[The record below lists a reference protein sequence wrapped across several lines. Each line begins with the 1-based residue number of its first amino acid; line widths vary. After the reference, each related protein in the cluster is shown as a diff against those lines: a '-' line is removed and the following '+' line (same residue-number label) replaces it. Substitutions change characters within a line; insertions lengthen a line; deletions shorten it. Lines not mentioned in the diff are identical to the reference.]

1 MKKIISVLVIN
12 SFLLFSLMVHAS
24 QSDEPKFEFGTV
36 NCSVQ
41 SNSLAECVIHFEN
54 TYDEP
59 PLVFVM
65 SSIDSSLTRFLDKN
79 GNTVI
84 PDSSRDYY
92 KKVKSAETEYPSD
105 LRVWSVGKESSV
117 IKQVIAP
124 HAKACKRLSYLD
136 KNWKCKSKGNYQ
148 IPVKYVNAP
157 MTNIDYLVIEPG
169 EISFTGGAKISAGY
183 VDADLTTSKATGQ
196 VDFHT
201 QEVNYNSRFDSGAEP
216 GVLVQIQTRNNN
228 QLENNISSRPQDT
241 PLWLTA
247 IGYEPNNRSFE
258 LILDRSEVSPNRYND
273 KLRFKERVAYVA
285 GLGEGYYERRKFW
298 LGQGKTQN
306 TLDSFDDNLIRPV
319 SDGCTSDEA
328 KNYFNNG
335 VTFTKAPVFLASKK
349 LRKGNNGGWLRRCHV
364 ERDGVYLINEEDMN
378 SDYER
383 GHVLE
388 EFSYFLFEKPPVDD
402 VCELFRSPV
411 QTWKRYPA
419 GNLNMNNHAFIRG
432 AELINNKRYVGFD
445 DGHVHV
451 AKDAKCDDKTC
462 SSNPDLMVEKQT
474 LESFR
479 EPSDP
484 ALNLVTISGKHG
496 TSIKTFSN
504 NEVIGTLNVEEKGKV
519 IFRSGTYWVGNINVN
534 KAGEILIP
542 SGQKVTI
549 HTKRFWISNQD
560 SFVGE
565 LDGGQLMMMVH
576 YSSNSEVSFSNHIK
590 FSGLLY
596 SEVNVPLSNFAEVSG
611 AITAPNITMHNHSK
625 VLATDNH
632 CFTPSDNYEVTLSPV
647 TQYALMC
654 GTEQPE
660 FDIQTKN
667 DSNPE
672 STGVTVQ
679 ISPDSDKFS
688 VDILDNTGSG
698 SYPKF
703 TTSNV
708 SSKLGK
714 LKLAVTVKDLAG
726 IKLDA
731 EYTLKVTVD
740 NDSAKTQTSTF
751 KFVPFKFDVSGLPS
765 ENVIVAGN
773 NYDVDTRVLACSDG
787 QQTVV
792 KSYTGSPSVQLEIET
807 PADGCSDES
816 LLTYE
821 PKFIGSEQGKTSDT
835 FKLMD
840 SGLYTI
846 KLEDAN
852 FTCDPQYSDGCP
864 IAPDEEKGEQ
874 ESVTLNGLFSVKSRP
889 WKIAACNIVAKN
901 GGKTNPATQATGDG
915 FIASAESFNVTYKAV
930 VHSDSGGNA
939 NNVCEYPL
947 TQNYFSDSN
956 TAAPLDAEFSVLYP
970 SGGDIA
976 NLDSSK
982 GSRLDFSSEE
992 AKAGKTVEYVWNE
1005 VGSLNLKTKATY
1017 LGMELDEY
1025 DVTVGR
1031 FYPKYFKVV
1040 DSSWTYP
1047 ESQSFAYMNQPF
1059 DAVEFSVEALNAN
1072 KAAIK
1077 NYANFSTKAEF
1088 NLDDIEH
1095 YSGRFDAPDFGA
1107 GSWSNES
1114 DKSIGDFSISNSG
1127 QCIGS
1132 ACWNKDL
1139 GGNYPDGPFNSVIG
1153 TDKSQIGLIYTY
1165 NADPVEFI
1173 TDGDSNSRLVKQP
1186 DIRFGRVDLDDVGG
1200 NQGTTLRVPLRVE
1213 YWNGS
1218 RFIANS
1224 DDSQTR
1230 VLGETEDGS
1239 QVHIW
1244 PTDNTAKV
1252 VSLGAGGLVSS
1263 GYSHSVTATEAESY
1277 RQQTRVWLDLESGG
1291 NSLPWL
1297 KYNWDNKNAGEENP
1311 SSVVTFG
1318 IHRGNDRVIYRGEP
1332 GLTGQ

>member
-1 MKKIISVLVIN
+1 MRKIITLILAKVLLLS
-12 SFLLFSLMVHAS
+12 SFAS
-24 QSDEPKFEFGTV
+24 FAAVNNNPQFEFGTIP
-36 NCSVQ
+36 
-41 SNSLAECVIHFEN
+41 AEDCQVLNNERGVTCDIKFQN
-54 TYDEP
+54 TYDEE

-65 SSIDSSLTRFLDKN
+65 STIDASMSNFSQTK
-79 GNTVI
+79 
-84 PDSSRDYY
+84 
-92 KKVKSAETEYPSD
+92 TEYPSD
-105 LRVWSVGKESSV
+105 LRVWSKSKTQATV
-117 IKQVIAP
+117 KQLFPP
-124 HAKACKRLSYLD
+124 HSAACKRLRYNS
-136 KNWKCKSKGNYQ
+136 SKKKWQ
-148 IPVKYVNAP
+148 C
-157 MTNIDYLVIEPG
+157 TNNNNQGQAVTFVDALMEDIDYLVIEPG
-169 EISFTGGAKISAGY
+169 VIKFDGDAMIVAGKVSSNLTYSNIGGSTYRSKDVKFRNYGLNTQFASA
-183 VDADLTTSKATGQ
+183 
-196 VDFHT
+196 
-201 QEVNYNSRFDSGAEP
+201 P
-216 GVLVQIQTRNNN
+216 GVLVQLQTKNNYKDN
-228 QLENNISSRPQDT
+228 Q
-241 PLWLTA
+241 PLWLSSIALNPTTQ
-247 IGYEPNNRSFE
+247 GFS
-258 LILDRSEVSPNRYND
+258 LILDRSEVTKNAELKHSEEVG
-273 KLRFKERVAYVA
+273 FVA
-285 GLGEGYYERRKFW
+285 GLGQGFVNGRKFW
-298 LGQGKTQN
+298 LGDGSTRN
-306 TLDSFDDNLIRPV
+306 TLGDLDDNVIKPITEGCLQVSDFPV
-319 SDGCTSDEA
+319 SGFKS
-328 KNYFNNG
+328 
-335 VTFTKAPVFLASKK
+335 APVLLASK
-349 LRKGNNGGWLRRCHV
+349 RTRNGNNGGWLRRCSV
-364 ERDGVYLINEEDMN
+364 TKTGVALINEEDMQKD
-378 SDYER
+378 SER
-383 GHVLE
+383 GHVVE
-388 EFSYFLFEKPPVDD
+388 PFSYFLFDKPPVDD
-402 VCELFRSPV
+402 VCQLFPSPA
-411 QTWKRYPA
+411 QTWDTNTN
-419 GNLNMNNHAFIRG
+419 GELVMSNNTLISG
-432 AELINNKRYVGFD
+432 ASLSNGKRYVGFKP
-445 DGHVHV
+445 GKITMHNN
-451 AKDAKCDDKTC
+451 ASCDNQSCLGD
-462 SSNPDLMVEKQT
+462 SGLMVQKQT

-479 EPSDP
+479 SPQDP
-484 ALNLVTISGKHG
+484 NLQNVIVSGKHG
-496 TSIKTFSN
+496 VGERTFNN
-504 NEVIGTLNVEEKGKV
+504 NEIIGNLSVEETGTV
-519 IFRSGTYWVGNINVN
+519 YFESGTYWVGSININN
-534 KAGEILIP
+534 AGKIIIP
-542 SGQKVTI
+542 DGEKVTI
-549 HTKRFWISNQD
+549 HAKSVSISNNN
-560 SFVGE
+560 SFFGE
-565 LDGGQLMMMVH
+565 LEGSELIVLVH
-576 YSSNSEVSFSNHIK
+576 DSQSSHVNFGNNTA

-596 SEVNVPLSNFAEVSG
+596 SEVDVPLSNNVIVNG
-611 AITAPNITMHNHSK
+611 AITAKNIRMSNNAEIH
-625 VLATDNH
+625 ATDNH

-654 GTEQPE
+654 GTEQPSFE
-660 FDIQTKN
+660 IETKN
-667 DSNPE
+667 DGYAE

-679 ISPDSDKFS
+679 VYPDADKFS
-688 VDILDNTGSG
+688 VEVADSTGTG
-698 SYPKF
+698 SYPSF

-714 LKLAVTVKDLAG
+714 LKLQVTVTDQSG
-726 IKLDA
+726 IELND
-731 EYTLKVTVD
+731 EYTLKVMVD
-740 NDSAKTQTSTF
+740 NDPSKTQTSTF
-751 KFVPFKFDVSGLPS
+751 KFVPFKFDVDDQT
-765 ENVIVAGN
+765 IVAGK
-773 NYDVDTRVLACSDG
+773 NYQIDTRVLACSDG

-792 KSYTGSPSVQLEIET
+792 KSYAGSPSVQLEIET
-807 PADGCSDES
+807 PADGRSDES

-982 GSRLDFSSEE
+982 GSSLDFSSEE

-1186 DIRFGRVDLDDVGG
+1186 DIRFGRIDLDDVGG
-1200 NQGTTLRVPLRVE
+1200 NQGSVLHVPLRVE

-1218 RFIANS
+1218 RFIANPN
-1224 DDSQTR
+1224 DNQTDVKGVTAAER
-1230 VLGETEDGS
+1230 
-1239 QVHIW
+1239 HIW
-1244 PTDNTAKV
+1244 PTGADADPKAVT
-1252 VSLGAGGLVSS
+1252 LGAGGEVSS
-1263 GYSHSVTATEAESY
+1263 GSSRSVTATQAEPY
-1277 RQQTRVWLDLESGG
+1277 RQQTRVWLDLDDSTNG
-1291 NSLPWL
+1291 LPWL

>member
-1 MKKIISVLVIN
+1 MRKIITLILAKVLLLS
-12 SFLLFSLMVHAS
+12 SFAGFAAVNNNP
-24 QSDEPKFEFGTV
+24 QFEFGTIR
-36 NCSVQ
+36 
-41 SNSLAECVIHFEN
+41 AEDCQVLDNERGVTCDIKFQN
-54 TYDEP
+54 TYDEE

-65 SSIDSSLTRFLDKN
+65 PTIDASMSNF
-79 GNTVI
+79 
-84 PDSSRDYY
+84 SQ
-92 KKVKSAETEYPSD
+92 KKTEYPSD
-105 LRVWSVGKESSV
+105 LRVWSKSKTQATV
-117 IKQVIAP
+117 KQLFPP
-124 HAKACKRLSYLD
+124 HSAACKRLRYNS
-136 KNWKCKSKGNYQ
+136 SKKKWQCTNNNQGER
-148 IPVKYVNAP
+148 VTFVDAP
-157 MTNIDYLVIEPG
+157 MEDIDYLVIEPG
-169 EISFTGGAKISAGY
+169 VIKFDGDAMIVAGKVSSNLTYSNIGGSTYRSKDVKFRNYGLNTQFASA
-183 VDADLTTSKATGQ
+183 
-196 VDFHT
+196 
-201 QEVNYNSRFDSGAEP
+201 P
-216 GVLVQIQTRNNN
+216 GVLVQLQTKNNYKDN
-228 QLENNISSRPQDT
+228 Q
-241 PLWLTA
+241 PLWLSSIALNPTTQ
-247 IGYEPNNRSFE
+247 GFS
-258 LILDRSEVSPNRYND
+258 LILDRSEVTKNAELKHSEEVG
-273 KLRFKERVAYVA
+273 FVA
-285 GLGEGYYERRKFW
+285 GLGQGFVNGRKFW
-298 LGQGKTQN
+298 LGDGSTRN
-306 TLDSFDDNLIRPV
+306 TLGDLDDNVIKPITEGCLQVSDFPV
-319 SDGCTSDEA
+319 SGFKS
-328 KNYFNNG
+328 
-335 VTFTKAPVFLASKK
+335 APVLLASK
-349 LRKGNNGGWLRRCHV
+349 RTRNGNNGGWLRRCSV
-364 ERDGVYLINEEDMN
+364 TKTGVALINEEDMQKD
-378 SDYER
+378 SER
-383 GHVLE
+383 GHVVE
-388 EFSYFLFEKPPVDD
+388 PFSYFLFDKPPVDG
-402 VCELFRSPV
+402 VCELFPSPA
-411 QTWKRYPA
+411 QTWDS
-419 GNLNMNNHAFIRG
+419 NNNAKLEMSNTAKISG
-432 AELINNKRYVGFD
+432 AQLSNGKRYVGFRPAD
-445 DGHVHV
+445 ITMHNQANCDGQSCLGDSGLRV
-451 AKDAKCDDKTC
+451 K
-462 SSNPDLMVEKQT
+462 KQE

-479 EPSDP
+479 SPDDP
-484 ALNLVTISGKHG
+484 NLTNVNIWQDERE
-496 TSIKTFSN
+496 FSN
-504 NEVIGTLNVEEKGKV
+504 NEVIGTLTVGKGKV
-519 IFRSGTYWVGNINVN
+519 TFKTGTYWVGNINLNNSGVIEIPD
-534 KAGEILIP
+534 GE
-542 SGQKVTI
+542 KVTI
-549 HTKRFWISNQD
+549 HTKSLSISNND
-560 SFVGE
+560 SHFGEVGDAE
-565 LDGGQLMMMVH
+565 LVVLVHGSSDGQVVLSQNAV
-576 YSSNSEVSFSNHIK
+576 FT
-590 FSGLLY
+590 GLLY
-596 SEVNVPLSNFAEVSG
+596 SEKDVYLSNSTIVNG
-611 AITAPNITMHNHSK
+611 AITARRIQMNNSSQII
-625 VLATDNH
+625 ATDNH
-632 CFTPSDNYEVTLSPV
+632 CFTPSDNYEVTLSPA

-654 GTEQPE
+654 GTEQPSFE
-660 FDIQTKN
+660 IETKN
-667 DSNPE
+667 DGYAE

-679 ISPDSDKFS
+679 VYPDADKFS
-688 VDILDNTGSG
+688 VEVADSTGTG
-698 SYPKF
+698 TYPSF

-714 LKLAVTVKDLAG
+714 LKLQVTVTDQNG
-726 IKLDA
+726 IELND

-740 NDSAKTQTSTF
+740 NDPSKTQTSTF
-751 KFVPFKFDVSGLPS
+751 KFVPFKFDVDDQT
-765 ENVIVAGN
+765 IVAGK
-773 NYDVDTRVLACSDG
+773 NYQIETRVLACSDG

-807 PADGCSDES
+807 PADGRSDES

-864 IAPDEEKGEQ
+864 IALDEEKGEQ
-874 ESVTLNGLFSVKSRP
+874 ESVVLNGSFSVKSRP

-901 GGKTNPATQATGDG
+901 SGKTNPATQATGDG
-915 FIASAESFNVTYKAV
+915 FIASAESFNVTYKPV
-930 VHSDSGGNA
+930 VHSDSLGNA
-939 NNVCEYPL
+939 TNVCEYPL

-976 NLDSSK
+976 NLDPSK
-982 GSRLDFSSEE
+982 GSSLDFSSEE
-992 AKAGKTVEYVWNE
+992 AKAGKAVEYAWDE
-1005 VGSLNLKTKATY
+1005 VGALNLKTKATY
-1017 LGMELDEY
+1017 LGEKLDEY

-1263 GYSHSVTATEAESY
+1263 GYSRSVTATEAESY

>member
-1 MKKIISVLVIN
+1 MRKIITLILAKVLLLS
-12 SFLLFSLMVHAS
+12 SFAS
-24 QSDEPKFEFGTV
+24 FAAVNNNPQFEFGTIP
-36 NCSVQ
+36 
-41 SNSLAECVIHFEN
+41 AEDCQVLNNERGVTCDIKFQN
-54 TYDEP
+54 TYDEE

-65 SSIDSSLTRFLDKN
+65 STIDASMSNF
-79 GNTVI
+79 
-84 PDSSRDYY
+84 SQ
-92 KKVKSAETEYPSD
+92 KKTEYPSD
-105 LRVWSVGKESSV
+105 LRVWSKSKTQATV
-117 IKQVIAP
+117 KQLFPSHSA
-124 HAKACKRLSYLD
+124 ACKYLKYNSN
-136 KNWKCKSKGNYQ
+136 KNKWQCNNKEQGEK
-148 IPVKYVNAP
+148 VTFVDAP
-157 MTNIDYLVIEPG
+157 MEDIDYLVIEPG
-169 EISFTGGAKISAGY
+169 VIKFDGDAMIVAGKVSSNLTYSNIGGSTYRSKDVKFRNYGLNTQFASA
-183 VDADLTTSKATGQ
+183 
-196 VDFHT
+196 
-201 QEVNYNSRFDSGAEP
+201 P
-216 GVLVQIQTRNNN
+216 GVLVQLQTKNNYKDN
-228 QLENNISSRPQDT
+228 Q
-241 PLWLTA
+241 PLWLSSIALNPTTQ
-247 IGYEPNNRSFE
+247 GFS
-258 LILDRSEVSPNRYND
+258 LILDRSEVTKNAELKHSEEVG
-273 KLRFKERVAYVA
+273 FVA
-285 GLGEGYYERRKFW
+285 GLGQGFVNGRKFW
-298 LGQGKTQN
+298 LGDGSTRN
-306 TLDSFDDNLIRPV
+306 TLGDLDDNVIKPITEGCLQVSDFPV
-319 SDGCTSDEA
+319 SGFKS
-328 KNYFNNG
+328 
-335 VTFTKAPVFLASKK
+335 APVLLASK
-349 LRKGNNGGWLRRCHV
+349 RTRNGNNGGWLRRCSV
-364 ERDGVYLINEEDMN
+364 TKTGVALINEEDMQKD
-378 SDYER
+378 SER
-383 GHVLE
+383 GHVVE
-388 EFSYFLFEKPPVDD
+388 PFSYFLFDKPPVDD
-402 VCELFRSPV
+402 VCQLFPSPA
-411 QTWKRYPA
+411 QTWDTNTN
-419 GNLNMNNHAFIRG
+419 GELVMSNNTLISG
-432 AELINNKRYVGFD
+432 ASLSNGKRYVGFKP
-445 DGHVHV
+445 GKITMHNN
-451 AKDAKCDDKTC
+451 ASCDNQSCLGD
-462 SSNPDLMVEKQT
+462 SGLMVQKQT

-479 EPSDP
+479 SPQDP
-484 ALNLVTISGKHG
+484 NLQNVIVSGKHG
-496 TSIKTFSN
+496 VGERTFNN
-504 NEVIGTLNVEEKGKV
+504 NEIIGNLSVEETGTV
-519 IFRSGTYWVGNINVN
+519 YFESGTYWVGSININN
-534 KAGEILIP
+534 AGKIIIP
-542 SGQKVTI
+542 DGEKVTI
-549 HTKRFWISNQD
+549 HAKSVSISNNN
-560 SFVGE
+560 SFFGE
-565 LDGGQLMMMVH
+565 LEGSELIVLVH
-576 YSSNSEVSFSNHIK
+576 DSQSSHVNFGNNTA

-596 SEVNVPLSNFAEVSG
+596 SEVDVPLSNNVIVNG
-611 AITAPNITMHNHSK
+611 AITAKNIRMSNNAEIH
-625 VLATDNH
+625 ATDNH

-654 GTEQPE
+654 GTEQPSFE
-660 FDIQTKN
+660 IETKN
-667 DSNPE
+667 DGDAE

-679 ISPDSDKFS
+679 VYPDADKFS
-688 VDILDNTGSG
+688 VEVADSTGTG
-698 SYPKF
+698 SYPSF

-714 LKLAVTVKDLAG
+714 LKLQVTVTDQSG
-726 IKLDA
+726 IELND
-731 EYTLKVTVD
+731 EYTLKVMVD
-740 NDSAKTQTSTF
+740 NDPSKTQTSTF
-751 KFVPFKFDVSGLPS
+751 KFVPFKFDVDDQT
-765 ENVIVAGN
+765 IVAGK
-773 NYDVDTRVLACSDG
+773 NYQIDTRVLACSDG

-807 PADGCSDES
+807 PADGRSDES

-864 IAPDEEKGEQ
+864 IAPDEDKGEQ

-915 FIASAESFNVTYKAV
+915 FIASAESFNVTYKPV
-930 VHSDSGGNA
+930 VHSDSHGNA
-939 NNVCEYPL
+939 TNVCEYPL

-976 NLDSSK
+976 NLDPSK
-982 GSRLDFSSEE
+982 GSSLDFSSEE
-992 AKAGKTVEYVWNE
+992 AKAGKTVEYVWDE

-1040 DSSWTYP
+1040 DSSWNYP
-1047 ESQSFAYMNQPF
+1047 GSQSFAYMNQPF

-1077 NYANFSTKAEF
+1077 NYAGFTTKAEF
-1088 NLDDIEH
+1088 NLDDIDR

-1200 NQGTTLRVPLRVE
+1200 NQGSTLHVPLRVE

-1218 RFIANS
+1218 RFIANPNDNQTDVKGVTAS
-1224 DDSQTR
+1224 DR
-1230 VLGETEDGS
+1230 
-1239 QVHIW
+1239 HIW
-1244 PTDNTAKV
+1244 PTGTDADPKAVT
-1252 VSLGAGGLVSS
+1252 LGAGGEVSS
-1263 GYSHSVTATEAESY
+1263 GSSRSVTATQAEPY
-1277 RQQTRVWLDLESGG
+1277 RQQTRVWLDLDDSTNG
-1291 NSLPWL
+1291 LPWL

>member
-1 MKKIISVLVIN
+1 MRKIITLILAKVLLLS
-12 SFLLFSLMVHAS
+12 SFAGFAAVNNNP
-24 QSDEPKFEFGTV
+24 QFEFGTIR
-36 NCSVQ
+36 
-41 SNSLAECVIHFEN
+41 AEDCQVLDNERGVTCDIKFQN
-54 TYDEP
+54 TYDEE

-65 SSIDSSLTRFLDKN
+65 STIDASMSNF
-79 GNTVI
+79 
-84 PDSSRDYY
+84 SQ
-92 KKVKSAETEYPSD
+92 KKTEYPSD
-105 LRVWSVGKESSV
+105 LRVWSKSKTQATV
-117 IKQVIAP
+117 KQLFPP
-124 HAKACKRLSYLD
+124 HSAACKRLRYNS
-136 KNWKCKSKGNYQ
+136 SKKKWQCTNNNQGER
-148 IPVKYVNAP
+148 VTFVDAP
-157 MTNIDYLVIEPG
+157 MEDIDYLVIEPG
-169 EISFTGGAKISAGY
+169 VIKFDGDAMLVAGKVSSNLTYSNIGGSTYRSKDVKFRNYGLNTQFASA
-183 VDADLTTSKATGQ
+183 
-196 VDFHT
+196 
-201 QEVNYNSRFDSGAEP
+201 P
-216 GVLVQIQTRNNN
+216 GVLVQLQTKNNYKDN
-228 QLENNISSRPQDT
+228 Q
-241 PLWLTA
+241 PLWLSSIALNPTTQ
-247 IGYEPNNRSFE
+247 GFS
-258 LILDRSEVSPNRYND
+258 LILDRSEVTKNAELKHSEEVG
-273 KLRFKERVAYVA
+273 FVA
-285 GLGEGYYERRKFW
+285 GLGQGFVNGRKFW
-298 LGQGKTQN
+298 LGDGSTRN
-306 TLDSFDDNLIRPV
+306 TLGDLDDNVIKPITEGCLQVSDFPV
-319 SDGCTSDEA
+319 SGFKS
-328 KNYFNNG
+328 
-335 VTFTKAPVFLASKK
+335 APVLLASK
-349 LRKGNNGGWLRRCHV
+349 RTRNGNNGGWLRRCSV
-364 ERDGVYLINEEDMN
+364 TKTGVALINEEDMQKD
-378 SDYER
+378 SER
-383 GHVLE
+383 GHVVE
-388 EFSYFLFEKPPVDD
+388 PFSYFLFDKPPVDG
-402 VCELFRSPV
+402 VCELFPSPA
-411 QTWKRYPA
+411 QTWDS
-419 GNLNMNNHAFIRG
+419 NNNAKLEMSNTAKISG
-432 AELINNKRYVGFD
+432 AQLSNGKRYVGFRPAD
-445 DGHVHV
+445 ITMHNQANCDGQSCLGDSGLRV
-451 AKDAKCDDKTC
+451 K
-462 SSNPDLMVEKQT
+462 KQE

-479 EPSDP
+479 SPDDP
-484 ALNLVTISGKHG
+484 NLTNVNIWQDERE
-496 TSIKTFSN
+496 FSN
-504 NEVIGTLNVEEKGKV
+504 NEVIGTLTVGKGKV
-519 IFRSGTYWVGNINVN
+519 TFKTGTYWVGSINLNNSGVIEIPD
-534 KAGEILIP
+534 GE
-542 SGQKVTI
+542 KVTI
-549 HTKRFWISNQD
+549 HTKSLSISNND
-560 SFVGE
+560 SHFGEVGDAE
-565 LDGGQLMMMVH
+565 LVVLVHGSSDGQVVLSQNAV
-576 YSSNSEVSFSNHIK
+576 FT
-590 FSGLLY
+590 GLLY
-596 SEVNVPLSNFAEVSG
+596 SEKDVYLSNSTIVNG
-611 AITAPNITMHNHSK
+611 AITARRIQMNNSSQII
-625 VLATDNH
+625 ATDNH
-632 CFTPSDNYEVTLSPV
+632 CFTPSDNYEVTLSPA

-654 GTEQPE
+654 GTEQPSFE
-660 FDIQTKN
+660 IETKN
-667 DSNPE
+667 DGYAE

-679 ISPDSDKFS
+679 VYPDADKFS
-688 VDILDNTGSG
+688 VEVADSTGTG
-698 SYPKF
+698 TYPSF

-714 LKLAVTVKDLAG
+714 LKLQVTVTDQNG
-726 IKLDA
+726 IELND

-740 NDSAKTQTSTF
+740 NDPSKTQTSTF
-751 KFVPFKFDVSGLPS
+751 KFVPFKFDVDDQT
-765 ENVIVAGN
+765 IVAGK
-773 NYDVDTRVLACSDG
+773 NYQIETRVLACSDG

-807 PADGCSDES
+807 PADGRSDES

>member
-1 MKKIISVLVIN
+1 MRKIITLILAKVLLLS
-12 SFLLFSLMVHAS
+12 SFAS
-24 QSDEPKFEFGTV
+24 FAAVNNNPQFEFGTIP
-36 NCSVQ
+36 
-41 SNSLAECVIHFEN
+41 AEDCQVLNNERGVTCDIKFQN
-54 TYDEP
+54 TYDEE

-65 SSIDSSLTRFLDKN
+65 STIDASMSNF
-79 GNTVI
+79 
-84 PDSSRDYY
+84 SQ
-92 KKVKSAETEYPSD
+92 KKTEYPSD
-105 LRVWSVGKESSV
+105 LRVWSKSKTQATV
-117 IKQVIAP
+117 KQLFPSHSA
-124 HAKACKRLSYLD
+124 ACKYLKYNSN
-136 KNWKCKSKGNYQ
+136 KNKWQCNNKEQGEK
-148 IPVKYVNAP
+148 VTFVDAP
-157 MTNIDYLVIEPG
+157 MEDIDYLVIEPG
-169 EISFTGGAKISAGY
+169 VIKFDGDAMIVAGEVSSNLTYSNIGGSTYRSKEVKFRDFGLNTSFASA
-183 VDADLTTSKATGQ
+183 
-196 VDFHT
+196 
-201 QEVNYNSRFDSGAEP
+201 P
-216 GVLVQIQTRNNN
+216 GVLVQLQTKNNYKDN
-228 QLENNISSRPQDT
+228 Q
-241 PLWLTA
+241 PLWLSSIALNPTKQ
-247 IGYEPNNRSFE
+247 GFS
-258 LILDRSEVSPNRYND
+258 LILDRSEVTKNAELKHSE
-273 KLRFKERVAYVA
+273 KVGFVA
-285 GLGEGYYERRKFW
+285 GLGQGFVNGRKFW
-298 LGQGKTQN
+298 LGDGSTRN
-306 TLDSFDDNLIRPV
+306 TLGDLDDNVIKPITEGCLQVSDFPV
-319 SDGCTSDEA
+319 SGFKS
-328 KNYFNNG
+328 
-335 VTFTKAPVFLASKK
+335 APVLLASK
-349 LRKGNNGGWLRRCHV
+349 RTRNGNNGGWLRRCSV
-364 ERDGVYLINEEDMN
+364 TKTGVALINEEDMQKD
-378 SDYER
+378 SER
-383 GHVLE
+383 GHVVE
-388 EFSYFLFEKPPVDD
+388 PFSYFLFDKPPVDG
-402 VCELFRSPV
+402 VCELFPSPA
-411 QTWKRYPA
+411 QTWDS
-419 GNLNMNNHAFIRG
+419 NNNAKLEMSNTAKISG
-432 AELINNKRYVGFD
+432 AQLSNGKRYVGFRPAD
-445 DGHVHV
+445 ITMHNQANCDGQSCLGDSGLRV
-451 AKDAKCDDKTC
+451 K
-462 SSNPDLMVEKQT
+462 KQE

-479 EPSDP
+479 SPDDP
-484 ALNLVTISGKHG
+484 NLIDVNVWQDERE
-496 TSIKTFSN
+496 FSN
-504 NEVIGTLNVEEKGKV
+504 NEVIGTLSVGKGKV
-519 IFRSGTYWVGNINVN
+519 TFKTGTYWVGSINLNNSGVVEIPD
-534 KAGEILIP
+534 GE
-542 SGQKVTI
+542 KVTI
-549 HTKRFWISNQD
+549 HTKSLSISNDD
-560 SFVGE
+560 SHFGEVGDAE
-565 LDGGQLMMMVH
+565 LVVLVHGSSDGQVVLSQNAV
-576 YSSNSEVSFSNHIK
+576 FT
-590 FSGLLY
+590 GLLY
-596 SEVNVPLSNFAEVSG
+596 SEKNVYLSNSTIVNG
-611 AITAPNITMHNHSK
+611 AITARRIQMSNSSQII
-625 VLATDNH
+625 ATDNH
-632 CFTPSDNYEVTLSPV
+632 CFTPSDNYEVTLSPA

-654 GTEQPE
+654 GTEQPSFE
-660 FDIQTKN
+660 IETKN
-667 DSNPE
+667 DGYAE

-679 ISPDSDKFS
+679 VYPDADKFS
-688 VDILDNTGSG
+688 VEVADSTGTG
-698 SYPKF
+698 TYPSF

-714 LKLAVTVKDLAG
+714 LKLQVTVTDQNG
-726 IKLDA
+726 IELND

-740 NDSAKTQTSTF
+740 NDPSKTQTSTF
-751 KFVPFKFDVSGLPS
+751 KFVPFKFDVDDQT
-765 ENVIVAGN
+765 IVAGK
-773 NYDVDTRVLACSDG
+773 NYQIDTRVLACSDG

-807 PADGCSDES
+807 PAYGRSDEN

-821 PKFIGSEQGKTSDT
+821 PKFIGLEQGKTSDT

-852 FTCDPQYSDGCP
+852 FTCDPQYSDECP

-874 ESVTLNGLFSVKSRP
+874 ESVTLNGSFSVKSRP

-901 GGKTNPATQATGDG
+901 GGKANPATQATGDG
-915 FIASAESFNVTYKAV
+915 FIASVESFNVTYKPV

-982 GSRLDFSSEE
+982 GSSLDFSSEE

-1186 DIRFGRVDLDDVGG
+1186 DIRFGRVDLNDVGG

-1263 GYSHSVTATEAESY
+1263 GYSRSVTAREAESY

>member
-1 MKKIISVLVIN
+1 MRKIITLILAKVLLLS
-12 SFLLFSLMVHAS
+12 SFAGFAAVNNNP
-24 QSDEPKFEFGTV
+24 QFEFGTIR
-36 NCSVQ
+36 
-41 SNSLAECVIHFEN
+41 AEDCQVLDNERGVTCDIKFQN
-54 TYDEP
+54 TYDEE

-65 SSIDSSLTRFLDKN
+65 STIDASMSNF
-79 GNTVI
+79 
-84 PDSSRDYY
+84 SQ
-92 KKVKSAETEYPSD
+92 KKTEYPSD
-105 LRVWSVGKESSV
+105 LRVWSKSKTQATV
-117 IKQVIAP
+117 KQLFPP
-124 HAKACKRLSYLD
+124 HSAACKRLRYNS
-136 KNWKCKSKGNYQ
+136 SKKKWQCTNNNQGER
-148 IPVKYVNAP
+148 VTFVDAP
-157 MTNIDYLVIEPG
+157 MEDIDYLVIEPG
-169 EISFTGGAKISAGY
+169 VIKFDGDAMIVAGKVSSNLTYSNIGGSTYRSKDVKFRNYGLNTQFASA
-183 VDADLTTSKATGQ
+183 
-196 VDFHT
+196 
-201 QEVNYNSRFDSGAEP
+201 P
-216 GVLVQIQTRNNN
+216 GVLVQLQTKNNYKDN
-228 QLENNISSRPQDT
+228 Q
-241 PLWLTA
+241 PLWLSSIALNPTTQ
-247 IGYEPNNRSFE
+247 GFS
-258 LILDRSEVSPNRYND
+258 LILDRSEVTKNAELKHSEEVG
-273 KLRFKERVAYVA
+273 FVA
-285 GLGEGYYERRKFW
+285 GLGQGFVNGRKFW
-298 LGQGKTQN
+298 LGDGSTRN
-306 TLDSFDDNLIRPV
+306 TLGDLDDNVIKPITEGCLQVSDFPV
-319 SDGCTSDEA
+319 SGFKS
-328 KNYFNNG
+328 
-335 VTFTKAPVFLASKK
+335 APVLLASK
-349 LRKGNNGGWLRRCHV
+349 RTRNGNNGGWLRRCSV
-364 ERDGVYLINEEDMN
+364 TKTGVALINEEDMQKD
-378 SDYER
+378 SER
-383 GHVLE
+383 GHVVE
-388 EFSYFLFEKPPVDD
+388 PFSYFLFDKPPVDG
-402 VCELFRSPV
+402 VCELFPSPA
-411 QTWKRYPA
+411 QTWDS
-419 GNLNMNNHAFIRG
+419 NNNAKLEMSNTAKISG
-432 AELINNKRYVGFD
+432 AQLSNGKRYVGFRPAD
-445 DGHVHV
+445 ITMHNQANCDGQSCLGDSGLRV
-451 AKDAKCDDKTC
+451 K
-462 SSNPDLMVEKQT
+462 KQE

-479 EPSDP
+479 SPDDP
-484 ALNLVTISGKHG
+484 NLTNVNIWQDERE
-496 TSIKTFSN
+496 FSN
-504 NEVIGTLNVEEKGKV
+504 NEVIGTLTVGKGKV
-519 IFRSGTYWVGNINVN
+519 TFKTGTYWVGSINLNNSGVIEIPD
-534 KAGEILIP
+534 GE
-542 SGQKVTI
+542 KVTI
-549 HTKRFWISNQD
+549 HTKSLSISNND
-560 SFVGE
+560 SHFGEVGDAE
-565 LDGGQLMMMVH
+565 LVVLVHGSSDGQVVLSQNAV
-576 YSSNSEVSFSNHIK
+576 FT
-590 FSGLLY
+590 GLLY
-596 SEVNVPLSNFAEVSG
+596 SEKDVYLSNSTIVNG
-611 AITAPNITMHNHSK
+611 AITARRIQMNNSSQII
-625 VLATDNH
+625 ATDNH
-632 CFTPSDNYEVTLSPV
+632 CFTPSDNYEVTLSPA

-654 GTEQPE
+654 GTEQPSFE
-660 FDIQTKN
+660 IETKN
-667 DSNPE
+667 DGYAE

-679 ISPDSDKFS
+679 VYPDADKFS
-688 VDILDNTGSG
+688 VEVADSTGTG
-698 SYPKF
+698 TYPSF

-714 LKLAVTVKDLAG
+714 LKLQVTVTDQNG
-726 IKLDA
+726 IELND

-740 NDSAKTQTSTF
+740 NDPSKTQTSTF
-751 KFVPFKFDVSGLPS
+751 KFVPFKFDVDDQT
-765 ENVIVAGN
+765 IVAGK
-773 NYDVDTRVLACSDG
+773 NYQIETRVLACSDG

-807 PADGCSDES
+807 PADGRSDES

-821 PKFIGSEQGKTSDT
+821 PKFIDSEQGKTSDT
-835 FKLMD
+835 FKLME

-874 ESVTLNGLFSVKSRP
+874 ESVVLNGSFSVKSRP

-901 GGKTNPATQATGDG
+901 SGKTNPATQATGDG
-915 FIASAESFNVTYKAV
+915 FIASAESFNVTYKPV
-930 VHSDSGGNA
+930 LHSDSRGNA
-939 NNVCEYPL
+939 TNVCEYPL

-976 NLDSSK
+976 NLDPSK
-982 GSRLDFSSEE
+982 GSSLDFSSEE
-992 AKAGKTVEYVWNE
+992 AKAGKAVEYAWDE
-1005 VGSLNLKTKATY
+1005 VGALNLKTKATY
-1017 LGMELDEY
+1017 LGEKLDEY

-1047 ESQSFAYMNQPF
+1047 DELSFVYMNQPF
-1059 DAVEFSVEALNAN
+1059 DGVEFSVEALNAN

-1077 NYANFSTKAEF
+1077 NYADFATKAEF
-1088 NLDDIEH
+1088 NLDDIDD
-1095 YSGRFDAPDFGA
+1095 YSARFDAPDFGA
-1107 GSWSNES
+1107 GDWSNES
-1114 DKSIGDFSISNSG
+1114 DKSIGDFSIGNSG

>member
-1 MKKIISVLVIN
+1 MRKIITLILAKVLLLS
-12 SFLLFSLMVHAS
+12 SFAGFAAVNNNP
-24 QSDEPKFEFGTV
+24 QFEFGTIR
-36 NCSVQ
+36 
-41 SNSLAECVIHFEN
+41 AEDCQVLDNERGVTCDIKFQN
-54 TYDEP
+54 TYDEE

-65 SSIDSSLTRFLDKN
+65 STIDASMSNF
-79 GNTVI
+79 
-84 PDSSRDYY
+84 SQ
-92 KKVKSAETEYPSD
+92 KKTEYPSD
-105 LRVWSVGKESSV
+105 LRVWSKSKTQATV
-117 IKQVIAP
+117 KQLFPP
-124 HAKACKRLSYLD
+124 HSAACKRLRYNS
-136 KNWKCKSKGNYQ
+136 SKKKWQCTNNNQGER
-148 IPVKYVNAP
+148 VTFVDAP
-157 MTNIDYLVIEPG
+157 MEDIDYLVIEPG
-169 EISFTGGAKISAGY
+169 VIKFDGDAMIVAGKVSSNLTYSNIGGSTYRSKDVKFRNYGLNTQFASA
-183 VDADLTTSKATGQ
+183 
-196 VDFHT
+196 
-201 QEVNYNSRFDSGAEP
+201 P
-216 GVLVQIQTRNNN
+216 GVLVQLQTKNNYKDN
-228 QLENNISSRPQDT
+228 Q
-241 PLWLTA
+241 PLWLSSIALNPTTQ
-247 IGYEPNNRSFE
+247 GFS
-258 LILDRSEVSPNRYND
+258 LILDRSEVTKNAELKHSEEVG
-273 KLRFKERVAYVA
+273 FVA
-285 GLGEGYYERRKFW
+285 GLGQGFVNGRKFW
-298 LGQGKTQN
+298 LGDGSTRN
-306 TLDSFDDNLIRPV
+306 TLGDLDDNVIKPITEGCLQVSDFPV
-319 SDGCTSDEA
+319 SGFKS
-328 KNYFNNG
+328 
-335 VTFTKAPVFLASKK
+335 APVLLASK
-349 LRKGNNGGWLRRCHV
+349 RTRNGNNGGWLRRCSV
-364 ERDGVYLINEEDMN
+364 TKTGVALINEEDMQKD
-378 SDYER
+378 SER
-383 GHVLE
+383 GHVVE
-388 EFSYFLFEKPPVDD
+388 PFSYFLFDKPPVDG
-402 VCELFRSPV
+402 VCELFPSPA
-411 QTWKRYPA
+411 QTWDS
-419 GNLNMNNHAFIRG
+419 NNNAKLEMSNTAKISG
-432 AELINNKRYVGFD
+432 AQLSNGKRYVGFRPAD
-445 DGHVHV
+445 ITMHNQANCDGQSCLGDSGLRV
-451 AKDAKCDDKTC
+451 K
-462 SSNPDLMVEKQT
+462 KQE

-479 EPSDP
+479 SPDDP
-484 ALNLVTISGKHG
+484 NLTNVNIWQDERE
-496 TSIKTFSN
+496 FSN
-504 NEVIGTLNVEEKGKV
+504 NEVIGTLTVGKGKV
-519 IFRSGTYWVGNINVN
+519 TFKTGTYWVGSINLNNSGVIEIPD
-534 KAGEILIP
+534 GE
-542 SGQKVTI
+542 KVTI
-549 HTKRFWISNQD
+549 HTKSLSISNND
-560 SFVGE
+560 SHFGEVGDAE
-565 LDGGQLMMMVH
+565 LVVLVHGSSDGQVVLSQNAV
-576 YSSNSEVSFSNHIK
+576 FT
-590 FSGLLY
+590 GLLY
-596 SEVNVPLSNFAEVSG
+596 SEKDVYLSNSTIVNG
-611 AITAPNITMHNHSK
+611 AITARRIQMNNSSQII
-625 VLATDNH
+625 ATDNH

-654 GTEQPE
+654 GTEQPSFE
-660 FDIQTKN
+660 IETKN
-667 DSNPE
+667 DGYAE

-679 ISPDSDKFS
+679 VYPDADKFS
-688 VDILDNTGSG
+688 VEVADSTGTG
-698 SYPKF
+698 SYPSF

-714 LKLAVTVKDLAG
+714 LKLQVTVTDQSG
-726 IKLDA
+726 IELND
-731 EYTLKVTVD
+731 EYTLKVMVD
-740 NDSAKTQTSTF
+740 NDPSKTQTSTF
-751 KFVPFKFDVSGLPS
+751 KFVPFKFDVDDQT
-765 ENVIVAGN
+765 IVAGK
-773 NYDVDTRVLACSDG
+773 NYQIDTRVLACSDG

-807 PADGCSDES
+807 PADGRSDES

-982 GSRLDFSSEE
+982 GSSLDFSSEE

-1077 NYANFSTKAEF
+1077 NYAGFTTKAEF
-1088 NLDDIEH
+1088 NLDDIDR
-1095 YSGRFDAPDFGA
+1095 YSGRFDAPSFGA

-1263 GYSHSVTATEAESY
+1263 GYSRSVTATEAESY